1 MDKLTHETHR
11 AFPARHRREM
21 VKLAVFPKGFF
32 QALVTRRMPL
42 HRWLELAA
50 TLDVDGVELYP
61 TFLESYQARHLAG
74 LADRIASLGLEMPM
88 LCHSPD
94 FTHPDAAERRR
105 QVEFTLRMIEVTR
118 ALGGRFCRVLSG
130 QRHPEVGEE
139 QGIGWV
145 VESIEA
151 LLPAAEAAGVVLTIE
166 NHYKDGTW
174 EYPEFAQSRERFLR
188 ILREVPSP
196 WLKVQYDPSN
206 AVVAGID
213 AYELLDEVVERVATM
228 HASDRYLEG
237 GTVSD
242 LQRLDADPLH
252 GYAKLLRHGVIGEG
266 FNDFDRIFA
275 TLAAAGF
282 DGWVSIE
289 DGEGDTVEEG
299 MENLRRSADFL
310 RGAMAKHFGAP
321 QRGRGNTIDAE

>member
-1 MDKLTHETHR
+1 L
-11 AFPARHRREM
+11 

-32 QALVTRRMPL
+32 QDLVTRRMSL
-42 HRWLELAA
+42 DRWLELAA

-61 TFLESYQARHLAG
+61 TFLESYRQPYLAG
-74 LADRIASLGLEMPM
+74 LAARIESLGLVMPM

-94 FTHPDAAERRR
+94 FTHPDVLERAR

-130 QRHPEVGEE
+130 QRHPQVGEE
-139 QGIGWV
+139 EGIGRV
-145 VESIEA
+145 VDSIEA

-188 ILREVPSP
+188 ILRAIDSP

-213 AYELLDEVVERVATM
+213 PYELLDEVVGRVATM

-237 GTVSD
+237 GTVGD
-242 LQRLDADPLH
+242 LAKLDADPLH

-266 FNDFDRIFA
+266 FNDFDRIFT
-275 TLAAAGF
+275 TLAGASF

-299 MENLRRSADFL
+299 MDNLRRSAEFL
-310 RGAMAKHFGAP
+310 RGKLAAHFDA
-321 QRGRGNTIDAE
+321 RGKLDAG

>member
-1 MDKLTHETHR
+1 
-11 AFPARHRREM
+11 M

-32 QALVTRRMPL
+32 QDLVSRRMPL
-42 HRWLELAA
+42 PTWLELAA
-50 TLDVDGVELYP
+50 SLDVDGVELYP
-61 TFLESYQARHLAG
+61 TFLESYDEAYLRDLVS
-74 LADRIASLGLEMPM
+74 RIGSLGLEMPM

-94 FTHPDAAERRR
+94 FTHPDAGERTR

-118 ALGGRFCRVLSG
+118 SLGGRFCRVLSG
-130 QRHPEVGEE
+130 QRHPEVTEE

-145 VESIEA
+145 VDSIER
-151 LLPAAEAAGVVLTIE
+151 LLPAAASAGVVLTLE

-196 WLKVQYDPSN
+196 WLRVQYDPSN

-213 AYELLDEVVERVATM
+213 AYSLLDEVVGRVSTM
-228 HASDRYLEG
+228 HASDRFLAG
-237 GTVSD
+237 GSVDD
-242 LQRLDADPLH
+242 LRKLDADPLH

-266 FNDFDRIFA
+266 FNDFDRIFG

-299 MENLRRSADFL
+299 MENLRRSAVYL
-310 RGAMAKHFGAP
+310 RGKLAAHFGATTGEDLAG
-321 QRGRGNTIDAE
+321 GRIDAG

>member
-1 MDKLTHETHR
+1 
-11 AFPARHRREM
+11 
-21 VKLAVFPKGFF
+21 
-32 QALVTRRMPL
+32 MPL
-42 HRWLELAA
+42 TAWLELAA

-61 TFLESYQARHLAG
+61 TFLESYDSQYLRTVATQIG
-74 LADRIASLGLEMPM
+74 SLGLEMPM

-94 FTHPDAAERRR
+94 FTHPDERERAR

-130 QRHPEVGEE
+130 QRHPEVTEG
-139 QGIGWV
+139 QGIGWAV
-145 VESIEA
+145 ASLER

-188 ILREVPSP
+188 ILEKVPSP
-196 WLKVQYDPSN
+196 WLRVQYDPSN

-213 AYELLDEVVERVATM
+213 PYALLDEVLPRVATM
-228 HASDRYLEG
+228 HASDRYLAG
-237 GTVSD
+237 GTVDD

-266 FNDFDRIFA
+266 FNDFDRIFG
-275 TLAAAGF
+275 TLAGAGF

-299 MENLRRSADFL
+299 MDNLRRSADYL
-310 RGAMAKHFGAP
+310 RVKMAAHFAAP
-321 QRGRGNTIDAE
+321 TGERLARGMTDGG